1 MYPPSLVETKD
12 LLFQILMHINCI
24 MLGFMPQVK
33 YICAYMR
40 FQIRL
45 NFMKYLRENYSKKRR
60 KAKNTAKA
68 ELFHSFFPRT
78 ADEFNLGNSK
88 YPHW

>member
-1 MYPPSLVETKD
+1 
-12 LLFQILMHINCI
+12 
-24 MLGFMPQVK
+24 
-33 YICAYMR
+33 
-40 FQIRL
+40 
-45 NFMKYLRENYSKKRR
+45 MKYLRENYSKKRR

-88 YPHW
+88 YPH